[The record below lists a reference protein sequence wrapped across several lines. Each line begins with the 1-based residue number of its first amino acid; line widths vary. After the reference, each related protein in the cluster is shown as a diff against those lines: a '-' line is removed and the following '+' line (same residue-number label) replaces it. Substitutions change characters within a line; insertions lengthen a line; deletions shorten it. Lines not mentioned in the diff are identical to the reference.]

1 MIGFELIIFRNV
13 SGLDYG
19 IFKGIERK
27 GYRQPTP
34 IQRKTIPLII
44 DGKGCI
50 FFSFFCFYGHL
61 MIQLVIPTKIIFN
74 NSYFFVNIYAG
85 IAHLW
90 LIKQFLGF
98 QYPQDFKKMNF

>member
-44 DGKGCI
+44 DGKGRI
-50 FFSFFCFYGHL
+50 FFIFLFLWSFNDSVGNSN
-61 MIQLVIPTKIIFN
+61 KN
-74 NSYFFVNIYAG
+74 NI
-85 IAHLW
+85 
-90 LIKQFLGF
+90 
-98 QYPQDFKKMNF
+98 